1 MPEHISS
8 PAPDPDGEKT
18 VRVWSDETG
27 FGRRIGPLELPGGR
41 FWSSVRIE
49 VTGTQWS
56 QIFYIQLY
64 KNNNQLVFSQRL
76 ILAGGQS
83 WIRDFKINDICSLTV
98 TGQIHINGFPPAGG
112 SLTLTGISRQAPSL
126 LSESLTWEGEAL
138 GRRLAEGLHFPDS
151 HLWDHVTLTAVG
163 APNRITGVELG
174 LIADSRLMGYPD
186 HFSSR
191 GLLYGSQKFSVNYE
205 VHQKTTLIGVGCI
218 WGAATASGGA
228 QITLKA
234 YYTAPHYIKE
244 N

>member
-1 MPEHISS
+1 MPEHKTEHISIS
-8 PAPDPDGEKT
+8 APGQNAQKS

-27 FGRRIGPLELPGGR
+27 FGRGIGPLELPGGR
-41 FWSSVRIE
+41 FWNSVRIE

-64 KNNNQLVFSQRL
+64 KNNTQLIFSQRL

-83 WIRDFKINDICSLTV
+83 WIRDIEINDTCSLAV
-98 TGQIHINGFPPAGG
+98 AGQIHIDGFPPAGG
-112 SLTLTGISRQAPSL
+112 TLTFTGISQPAPPL
-126 LSESLTWEGEAL
+126 LFESLTWEGEAM
-138 GRRLAEGLHFPDS
+138 GRRLAEGLYFPAS

-163 APNRITGVELG
+163 APQRITGVELG

-186 HFSSR
+186 HYSAR
-191 GLLYGSQKFSVNYE
+191 GLLNGSQKFTVNYE

-218 WGAATASGGA
+218 WGAAAASGGA

-234 YYTAPHYIKE
+234 YYKKGD
-244 N
+244 